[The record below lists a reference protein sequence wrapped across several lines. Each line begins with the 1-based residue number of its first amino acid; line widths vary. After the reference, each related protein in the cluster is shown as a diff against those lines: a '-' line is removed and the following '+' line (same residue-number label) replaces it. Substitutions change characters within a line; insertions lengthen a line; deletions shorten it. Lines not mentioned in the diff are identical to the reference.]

1 MITIIDLGNY
11 NIKYLGE
18 SSGVFSSKY
27 HTNFEPNETAFER
40 IEVNGK
46 KYFIG
51 VGSYSLEYTKAN
63 KECLIPQVLYA
74 IGQANNGNNITTDL
88 GVLLPI
94 EQMPKKE
101 EIINLLQKRF
111 FRCEINGKTVNIRI
125 EKCLVLPECQTAR
138 FSLESPSEDLLL
150 LDIGSR
156 TLNFAAYSNNKLN
169 INGTARLGIINL
181 YEKIMTIENAKGND
195 YVLSDIETQIRRG
208 KIVVPDEVYVEFF
221 RELLNAIKTKVS
233 IQKYDVVFL
242 GGGALVL
249 KEIIQKIDGV
259 EIHDNPVFASV
270 LGALEVAK
278 ELLK

>member
-1 MITIIDLGNY
+1 MKPHL
-11 NIKYLGE
+11 KEL
-18 SSGVFSSKY
+18 
-27 HTNFEPNETAFER
+27 R
-40 IEVNGK
+40 L
-46 KYFIG
+46 IG

-138 FSLESPSEDLLL
+138 LSLESPSEDLLL

-195 YVLSDIETQIRRG
+195 YVLSDIETQIRMG

-221 RELLNAIKTKVS
+221 RELLNTIKTKVS

-249 KEIIQKIDGV
+249 REIIQKIDGV

-270 LGALEVAK
+270 FGALEVAK

>member
-18 SSGVFSSKY
+18 SKGVFSSLY

-88 GVLLPI
+88 CVLLPI

-249 KEIIQKIDGV
+249 KEIIQKIEGV
-259 EIHDNPVFASV
+259 EIHNNPIFASV

>member
-18 SSGVFSSKY
+18 SKGVFSSLY
-27 HTNFEPNETAFER
+27 HANFEPNETAFER

-88 GVLLPI
+88 CVLLPI

-208 KIVVPDEVYVEFF
+208 KIVVPDEVYVGFF

-270 LGALEVAK
+270 FGALEVAK

>member
-88 GVLLPI
+88 CVLLPI

-101 EIINLLQKRF
+101 EIINLLQKKF

-138 FSLESPSEDLLL
+138 LSLESPSGDLLL

-270 LGALEVAK
+270 FGALEVAK

>member
-88 GVLLPI
+88 CVLLPI

-101 EIINLLQKRF
+101 EIINLLQKKF

-138 FSLESPSEDLLL
+138 FSLENPSGDLLL

-169 INGTARLGIINL
+169 INGTARIGIINL

>member
-18 SSGVFSSKY
+18 SKGVFSSLY

-88 GVLLPI
+88 CVLLPI

-101 EIINLLQKRF
+101 EIINLLQKKF

-138 FSLESPSEDLLL
+138 FSLENPSEDLLL

-169 INGTARLGIINL
+169 INGTARIGIINL

-208 KIVVPDEVYVEFF
+208 KIVVPNEVYISFF
-221 RELLNAIKTKVS
+221 KELLNAIKTKVS

>member
-18 SSGVFSSKY
+18 SKGVFSSLY
-27 HTNFEPNETAFER
+27 HANFEPNETAFER

-88 GVLLPI
+88 CVLLPI

-270 LGALEVAK
+270 FGALEVAK